1 MTIIEIENNII
12 LLQRHIIH
20 DKTFVM
26 RFFKNILL
34 STTLIINSLTVI
46 SLTKKKKK
54 GDKFSLQCNGILSF
68 FIFLIIIIILIFK

>member
-46 SLTKKKKK
+46 SLTKKKK
-54 GDKFSLQCNGILSF
+54 GIN
-68 FIFLIIIIILIFK
+68 FLFNVMAF